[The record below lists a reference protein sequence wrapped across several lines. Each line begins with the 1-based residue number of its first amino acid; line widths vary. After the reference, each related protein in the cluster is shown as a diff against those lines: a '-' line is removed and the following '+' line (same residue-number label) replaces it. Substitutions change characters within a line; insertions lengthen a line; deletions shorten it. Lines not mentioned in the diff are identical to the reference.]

1 MPDDYILRMKNITK
15 TFPGVAALKAVS
27 LDVKRGEI
35 HAVVG
40 ENGAGKSTL
49 MNLLGGVYPFGS
61 YSGDIEY
68 NGQICEFKSVL
79 ESEKR
84 GIAVIHQELA
94 LIPRLPI
101 YENIFVGNEQAKNG
115 IVNWNECI
123 VKSMELLKRVG
134 LNESPKSRVID
145 LGIGKQQLVEIAK
158 ALSRDTRLLILDE
171 PTSAL
176 NDQDSEKLL
185 ELLKQLKASGIT
197 CIMISHRIGE
207 VVKIADSITIL
218 RDGKTV
224 ERLNKAEGGT
234 SEDRIIK
241 GMVGREIFDR
251 FPRRNSKIGE
261 KFFEIKNWNVFHDQ
275 QPDRKVIDNV
285 NLYIRK
291 GEVVGLAGLM
301 GAGRTELGMSVFG
314 QSYGRNISGEVYIN
328 GKAANAKTVS
338 GAIRNGI
345 AYLSEDRKQYGL
357 VMISDIK
364 SNISLVNLDKV
375 SKNGVINTSEEVI
388 QARKGVEALSI
399 KCSSVKQKLMNL
411 SGGNQQKVVFAK
423 WMFRDSD
430 VLILDDPTRGV
441 DVGAKYEIY
450 KLINKFVEEGKCIL
464 FISSELPEILGMCDR
479 IYVLSDGKIKG
490 ELDKGSMTQESIM
503 KLIVKEGVGD
513 GN

>member
-1 MPDDYILRMKNITK
+1 
-15 TFPGVAALKAVS
+15 
-27 LDVKRGEI
+27 
-35 HAVVG
+35 
-40 ENGAGKSTL
+40 
-49 MNLLGGVYPFGS
+49 
-61 YSGDIEY
+61 
-68 NGQICEFKSVL
+68 
-79 ESEKR
+79 
-84 GIAVIHQELA
+84 
-94 LIPRLPI
+94 
-101 YENIFVGNEQAKNG
+101 
-115 IVNWNECI
+115 
-123 VKSMELLKRVG
+123 
-134 LNESPKSRVID
+134 
-145 LGIGKQQLVEIAK
+145 
-158 ALSRDTRLLILDE
+158 
-171 PTSAL
+171 
-176 NDQDSEKLL
+176 
-185 ELLKQLKASGIT
+185 
-197 CIMISHRIGE
+197 
-207 VVKIADSITIL
+207 
-218 RDGKTV
+218 
-224 ERLNKAEGGT
+224 
-234 SEDRIIK
+234 
-241 GMVGREIFDR
+241 
-251 FPRRNSKIGE
+251 
-261 KFFEIKNWNVFHDQ
+261 VFHDQ
-275 QPDRKVIDNV
+275 QSERKVIDNV

-314 QSYGRNISGEVYIN
+314 HSYGRNISGEVCIN
-328 GKAANAKTVS
+328 GKVVNTKNVS

-375 SKNGVINTSEEVI
+375 SKNGVINTNEEVI